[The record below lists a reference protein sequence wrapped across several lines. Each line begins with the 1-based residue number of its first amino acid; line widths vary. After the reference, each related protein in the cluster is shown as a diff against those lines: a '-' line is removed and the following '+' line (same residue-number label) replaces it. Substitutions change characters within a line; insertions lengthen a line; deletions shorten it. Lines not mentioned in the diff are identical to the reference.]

1 VNGYPPIV
9 LAAATPGWAT
19 SAGSSLRRWRYSIPL
34 QLYPARTLLLAA
46 PGLLAFAGDAFAG
59 PRVEGAA
66 LSGIAAG
73 QALAAALKD
82 DRHQRAAPHWQP
94 PVIEM
99 GCTAH
104 QEWSEGMNRAFAR
117 YAWAVLAYNVFV
129 ILFGALVRA
138 TGSGNG
144 CGANWPLCDGALVPE
159 TSNLAQVIE
168 WTHRVTSAFAGV
180 LVIILLVWALRAYRP
195 GHAVRRAAAVSLF
208 FIITEGAV
216 GAGLVLLELVG
227 DNDSLARAYWM
238 AGHLVNTFLLLA
250 PLRQPPGGPARCIRD
265 DTSPPLAPAPQ
276 GRLAAMLGGGLLL
289 IMLVSALGAITA
301 LGDTLYPA
309 SSLSEGIARDFAAD
323 SHFTEQ
329 LRVWHPVLAVFS
341 AIYLYIVLAVTMQTR
356 PVPLVRRWARTAQ
369 LLVAAQIAAGFVNL
383 ILLAPAL
390 DADCS
395 PIPRR

>member
-1 VNGYPPIV
+1 
-9 LAAATPGWAT
+9 
-19 SAGSSLRRWRYSIPL
+19 
-34 QLYPARTLLLAA
+34 
-46 PGLLAFAGDAFAG
+46 
-59 PRVEGAA
+59 
-66 LSGIAAG
+66 
-73 QALAAALKD
+73 
-82 DRHQRAAPHWQP
+82 
-94 PVIEM
+94 
-99 GCTAH
+99 
-104 QEWSEGMNRAFAR
+104 MNRAFAR

-168 WTHRVTSAFAGV
+168 YTHRVTSAFAGV

-250 PLRQPPGGPARCIRD
+250 TITATAWWASTLHPE
-265 DTSPPLAPAPQ
+265 DTSPPLRLRP

-301 LGDTLYPA
+301 LGDTLYPS

-329 LRVWHPVLAVFS
+329 LRIWHPVLAVFS

-383 ILLAPAL
+383 ILLAPLCMQIVHLFLADSVWVAL
-390 DADCS
+390 ILVTATALAE
-395 PIPRR
+395 PAAERVTLPPRLQAASGS

>member
-1 VNGYPPIV
+1 
-9 LAAATPGWAT
+9 
-19 SAGSSLRRWRYSIPL
+19 
-34 QLYPARTLLLAA
+34 
-46 PGLLAFAGDAFAG
+46 
-59 PRVEGAA
+59 
-66 LSGIAAG
+66 
-73 QALAAALKD
+73 
-82 DRHQRAAPHWQP
+82 
-94 PVIEM
+94 
-99 GCTAH
+99 
-104 QEWSEGMNRAFAR
+104 MNRAFAR

-168 WTHRVTSAFAGV
+168 YTHRATSAFAGV
-180 LVIILLVWALRAYRP
+180 LVIILVVWALRAYQPR
-195 GHAVRRAAAVSLF
+195 HAVRRAAALSLF

-227 DNDSLARAYWM
+227 ENDSMARAYWM
-238 AGHLVNTFLLLA
+238 AGHLVNTFLLLGA
-250 PLRQPPGGPARCIRD
+250 ITATAWWATTIDPE
-265 DTSPPLAPAPQ
+265 DTSPPLRLRP

-323 SHFTEQ
+323 SHFSEQ

-341 AIYLYIVLAVTMQTR
+341 AIYLYIVLAVTMQAR
-356 PVPLVRRWARTAQ
+356 PAPLVRRWARTAQ
-369 LLVAAQIAAGFVNL
+369 LLVAAQITAGFVNL
-383 ILLAPAL
+383 ILLAPLWMQIVHLFLADSVWVAL
-390 DADCS
+390 LLVTATALAEPAAERVTVPPQLQAAS
-395 PIPRR
+395 SS

>member
-1 VNGYPPIV
+1 
-9 LAAATPGWAT
+9 
-19 SAGSSLRRWRYSIPL
+19 
-34 QLYPARTLLLAA
+34 
-46 PGLLAFAGDAFAG
+46 
-59 PRVEGAA
+59 
-66 LSGIAAG
+66 
-73 QALAAALKD
+73 
-82 DRHQRAAPHWQP
+82 
-94 PVIEM
+94 
-99 GCTAH
+99 
-104 QEWSEGMNRAFAR
+104 MNRAFAR

-168 WTHRVTSAFAGV
+168 YTHRVTSAFAGV

-208 FIITEGAV
+208 FIITEGGV

-250 PLRQPPGGPARCIRD
+250 AITATAWWASTLHPE
-265 DTSPPLAPAPQ
+265 DTSPPLRLRP

-301 LGDTLYPA
+301 LGDTLYPS
-309 SSLSEGIARDFAAD
+309 SSLSEGIARDFTAD

-329 LRVWHPVLAVFS
+329 LRIWHPVLAVFS

-383 ILLAPAL
+383 ILLAPLWMQIVHLFLADSVWVAL
-390 DADCS
+390 ILVTATALAE
-395 PIPRR
+395 PAAERVTLPPRLQAASGS